1 MIKFISITDLAIWIV
16 LIVGRLVLCSVIFKK
31 NLFRRMPWFSS
42 YAFASTI
49 ESLVLFAVAFL
60 FNYTVYYWV
69 FFVTSHIVSL
79 MAFLAL
85 IESGRRVLPGLD
97 LPKKEKALAWLS
109 ATIVGIVLF
118 VIFWPL
124 RFPENRIELGAQL
137 IIGAGFIFIAA
148 YSRYLG
154 LYWSRLVAGVTVTL
168 GSLYLV
174 QATAH
179 AMMAHYGQS
188 LVLPVRWLTQ
198 IANLLAVIAWIV
210 VILSP
215 WGERKLTEEGLRK
228 IEEVLAIIEASLRTA
243 ARIKPL

>member
-1 MIKFISITDLAIWIV
+1 MSKFISTTDLAIWIA
-16 LIVGRLVLCSVIFKK
+16 LIAGRLVLCSVIFRK

-42 YAFASTI
+42 YALASTI
-49 ESLVLFAVAFL
+49 ESLLLFAVAFL
-60 FNYTVYYWV
+60 FDYTVYYYV
-69 FFVTSHIVSL
+69 FFVTSHLVSL

-97 LPKKEKALAWLS
+97 LPQKEKAFALLFVAI
-109 ATIVGIVLF
+109 AGIVAF
-118 VIFWPL
+118 VAFWPL
-124 RFPENRIELGAQL
+124 RFLENRIELGAQL
-137 IIGAGFIFIAA
+137 IIGVGFIFIAA

-154 LYWSRLVAGVTVTL
+154 LYWSRLVAGVTATL

-179 AMMAHYGQS
+179 AMMAHYGSS
-188 LVLPVRWLTQ
+188 LVLPVSLLSQ
-198 IANLLAVIAWIV
+198 IANILAVISWIV

-228 IEEVLAIIEASLRTA
+228 IEAALATIEASLRTA
-243 ARIKPL
+243 RIKPL